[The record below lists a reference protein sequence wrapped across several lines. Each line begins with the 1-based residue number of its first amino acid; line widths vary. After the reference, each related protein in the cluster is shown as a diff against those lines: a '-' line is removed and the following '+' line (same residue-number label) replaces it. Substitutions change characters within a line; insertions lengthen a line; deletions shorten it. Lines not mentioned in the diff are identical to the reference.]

1 MYDAHPLE
9 LLRTAR
15 NRYTQRQIAKLLEVD
30 VRTVRRW
37 EVRENDPPPYLSDA
51 IRQRVLPLVVNR
63 SEDCR
68 FSFIDLFAGVGGI
81 RLGFEAHGGECVFTS
96 EWNKFSKKTYL
107 ANFPDSVGHSSA
119 DDITAVDAKD
129 VPDHDVLLAGFP
141 CQPFSIAGVSK
152 KMPLGIRTGL
162 NVLPKERCF
171 LTLPE

>member
-63 SEDCR
+63 SEDHCCP
-68 FSFIDLFAGVGGI
+68 I
-81 RLGFEAHGGECVFTS
+81 
-96 EWNKFSKKTYL
+96 N
-107 ANFPDSVGHSSA
+107 
-119 DDITAVDAKD
+119 
-129 VPDHDVLLAGFP
+129 
-141 CQPFSIAGVSK
+141 
-152 KMPLGIRTGL
+152 
-162 NVLPKERCF
+162 
-171 LTLPE
+171 